1 MAENPP
7 YLVSPGTLKTAF
19 EKIKSASTPP
29 RVTGDFVETVIG
41 IKGGSG
47 RALIPFLKR
56 IGLVGSDGSPTELYN
71 HFRNPTLSA
80 KSASQAFRIGF
91 KSLYEFNEY
100 IHKAKDEDV
109 KGAII
114 QSTGLEPESRVVQAI
129 FGTFKTLKAY
139 CDFEAAEVKSTKP
152 EVPAPVKDE
161 PRKEDMGSVP
171 MHGKVNKHSGI
182 NLSYT
187 INLNLPA
194 TDDVRVFDAIFRSL
208 KENIL
213 KD

>member
-7 YLVSPGTLKTAF
+7 YLLSPGTLKTAL

-29 RVTGDFVETVIG
+29 RFTGDFVETVIG

-56 IGLVGSDGSPTELYN
+56 IGLVGSDGTPTELYN
-71 HFRNPTLSA
+71 LFRNPTSSSKA
-80 KSASQAFRIGF
+80 AAQACRIGF
-91 KSLYEFNEY
+91 KVLYEFNEY

-114 QSTGLEPESRVVQAI
+114 QATGFESDSRVVQAI

-139 CDFEAAEVKSTKP
+139 CDFDGSAEKTSKP
-152 EVPAPVKDE
+152 EEEAGDK
-161 PRKEDMGSVP
+161 KEDGKEGGSVEQGQN
-171 MHGKVNKHSGI
+171 HAKKTSL

-213 KD
+213 KE